1 MQLQIFN
8 SAQAQTMSSKEIA
21 EYTNKRHD
29 NVMRDIDSFVQNFGS
44 SNLSDL
50 VNQGLIIEE
59 KEEFNVA
66 ANRKT
71 RIYYLNKKAALLVTS
86 GYDVHLRLKIIN
98 RWEELEN
105 QNQKPK
111 VVSTA
116 EMIML
121 QAQWNLDQERKLLA
135 VEKTVESQA
144 VQLEEVSDDIA
155 MVVKEIEGVKKIV
168 LDSSIPLSEIYA
180 DENAVFEI
188 GEVAGMLIGSGYFLK
203 EKDFR
208 LYLLEKKLC
217 YKHGQNHYYPMARLL
232 KEGYVKIIP
241 VKVGTRVFSATHFT
255 PRGISWIVKRLQKE
269 QQRELDLGYVE
280 SDSAPVL
287 VDSSTT
293 TVVRGF

>member
-1 MQLQIFN
+1 MNLTVFN
-8 SAQAQTMSSKEIA
+8 NENILTMNSREIA
-21 EYTNKRHD
+21 ELTGKRHSD
-29 NVMRDIDSFVQNFGS
+29 VLRDLDRLIETLNADLRLGFKSTTYQDLTGK
-44 SNLSDL
+44 SNRMFNLDKEATICL
-50 VNQGLIIEE
+50 V
-59 KEEFNVA
+59 A
-66 ANRKT
+66 
-71 RIYYLNKKAALLVTS
+71 
-86 GYDVHLRLKIIN
+86 GYDANVRMKIIK
-98 RWEELEN
+98 RWQELEN
-105 QNQKPK
+105 QVQKLK
-111 VVSTA
+111 VVSPA

-135 VEKTVESQA
+135 VEKIVEDQA

-155 MVVKEIEGVKKIV
+155 MVVKEIEGVKKLV
-168 LDSSIPLSEIYA
+168 LDSSISLSEIYA

-232 KEGYVKIIP
+232 KEGYVKVIP

-280 SDSAPVL
+280 SDSVSVL
-287 VDSSTT
+287 VDSSPT